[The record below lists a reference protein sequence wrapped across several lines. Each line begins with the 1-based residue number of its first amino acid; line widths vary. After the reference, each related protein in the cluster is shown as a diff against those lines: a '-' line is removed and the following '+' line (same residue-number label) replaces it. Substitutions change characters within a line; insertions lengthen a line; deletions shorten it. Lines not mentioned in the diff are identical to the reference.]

1 MLYHVFTK
9 LSSYSYVTI
18 FHNKTMI
25 ITNKQTDILKMKIKS
40 K

>member
-18 FHNKTMI
+18 FCNKALI
-25 ITNKQTDILKMKIKS
+25 INDIYILV
-40 K
+40 

>member
-18 FHNKTMI
+18 FYNKTVI
-25 ITNKQTDILKMKIKS
+25 INNIYILV
-40 K
+40 

>member
-18 FHNKTMI
+18 FYNKSVI
-25 ITNKQTDILKMKIKS
+25 INDIYILV
-40 K
+40 